1 MVNSKHKMIMK
12 TKKGYLSPEIEVYYV
27 AIEQGIATSPN
38 MEKIETVREEQ
49 DW

>member
-1 MVNSKHKMIMK
+1 MK
-12 TKKGYLSPEIEVYYV
+12 IKSPKGYLSPEIEVYYV

-38 MEKIETVREEQ
+38 MEKIETVHEEQ

>member
-1 MVNSKHKMIMK
+1 MK
-12 TKKGYLSPEIEVYYV
+12 TKSPEGYLSPEIEVYYV